1 MNGARIRLGIV
12 FLLTVILTGC
22 LSPAA
27 QTQPE
32 TDYWPKE
39 GWRTTT
45 PEEQGMD
52 SETLANMIEAIQ
64 QEQLPLHS
72 LLIVR
77 NGCLVSEIYAYPY
90 TTGQVHILQSVTKSV
105 IGALTGIAIE
115 QGTIKDIHQP
125 LFSLIPDENV
135 SNLDEDKKAITLEN
149 ILTLSAGIDCPEDP
163 ALGKPIM
170 QASENWVEFMLNQ
183 PMVSKPGAKF
193 NYCTGEAHILS
204 AILQK
209 ATGMS
214 ARSFANQVL
223 FSQIG
228 IGPVTETLWPSDP
241 QGVTLGGYGLS
252 LTPQQMAKI
261 GYLFLNQR
269 RWDGKTVIPSQ
280 WIKASTTD
288 HNQGDG
294 KKGYGYLWWIDP
306 QGKWYAALG
315 RNGQHIFVYPAE
327 NMVVV
332 FTAALPTGNDADLIP
347 LQKLLDQYILPAV
360 KSDGPLPD
368 APNAQARLKSGIQ
381 TFAQPEE
388 TNPSFPAT
396 AKEISGRSYAME
408 DNPFGWQTIVFSFQ
422 EGEQEAQISINDSQL
437 TPIGLDNTYRFAG
450 DGENPFPMGFRG
462 FWKNANTFGIEYIV
476 LGTPAHYQ
484 VTVEFSGDKIH
495 IVQQVVLTGIEDQ
508 VNGARSD

>member
-1 MNGARIRLGIV
+1 MNRARIRLGIA
-12 FLLTVILTGC
+12 FLLTAILTGC

-32 TDYWPKE
+32 PDYWPTE

-52 SETLANMIEAIQ
+52 SETLAKMIEAIQ

-77 NGCLVSEIYAYPY
+77 NGYLVGEIYAYPY
-90 TTGQVHILQSVTKSV
+90 TAGQVHILQSVTKSV
-105 IGALTGIAIE
+105 IGALAGIAIE

-149 ILTLSAGIDCPEDP
+149 VLTLTAGLDCPEDP

-170 QASENWVEFMLNQ
+170 QTSENWVDFMLDQ
-183 PMVSKPGAKF
+183 PMVSRPGEKF

-209 ATGMS
+209 ATGIS
-214 ARSFANQVL
+214 TRSFANQVL

-252 LTPQQMAKI
+252 LTPQQMAKF
-261 GYLFLNQR
+261 GYLFLNQGK
-269 RWDGKTVIPSQ
+269 WGSKTVIPSQ
-280 WIKASTTD
+280 WVKASTTN

-306 QGKWYAALG
+306 KGKWYAALG
-315 RNGQHIFVYPAE
+315 RNGQHIFVYPDE

-332 FTAALPTGNDADLIP
+332 FTAALPTGNNADLIP

-368 APNAQARLKSGIQ
+368 NSDAQARLQSGIQ
-381 TFAQPEE
+381 TFAQPQE
-388 TNPSFPAT
+388 TVPSLPAT
-396 AKEISGRSYAME
+396 AKEISGRTYAME

-422 EGEQEAQISINDSQL
+422 EGEQEAQISINDSQQ
-437 TPIGLDNTYRFAG
+437 TPVGLDNSYHFAEA
-450 DGENPFPMGFRG
+450 GENPFPMGFRG
-462 FWKNANTFGIEYIV
+462 SWKSVDMLSIEYIV

-495 IVQQVVLTGIEDQ
+495 IVQQDVLTGTEDQ
-508 VNGARSD
+508 VNGTLSD